1 MPATISASSSL
12 LARVL
17 RDRSHRRVLSGASC
31 GAIWPWKV
39 VNRLGRKARRDAF
52 ACARPARRTLAT
64 GMGTGGVMI
73 ELHWRRSPWTPAL
86 RSSWIDL
93 PRDLAP
99 GESKQFEV
107 TLRRPLG
114 ASMLVVEPHLQG
126 VSGFNAL
133 GGPKWVR
140 FL

>member
-31 GAIWPWKV
+31 GAIWPWS
-39 VNRLGRKARRDAF
+39 
-52 ACARPARRTLAT
+52 LAT